1 MNAWAILRK
10 PGVCPNGRAQATGHA
25 HNPVQDFYLR
35 VVDKGENQVLG
46 VVDKGENQVLGVAAK
61 ALSDSGAGCKL
72 A

>member
-1 MNAWAILRK
+1 MNAWAILQK
-10 PGVCPNGRAQATGHA
+10 PGVCPNGRAQATGRA
-25 HNPVQDFYLR
+25 HNPVQDFY
-35 VVDKGENQVLG
+35 LG